1 MYRVKYTVEVKG
13 EMLTGNRGG
22 PIKAKKTVAEETEN
36 LISMLLRQADIGMS
50 SVKCIETKA
59 KRTDTA
65 D

>member
-1 MYRVKYTVEVKG
+1 MYSVKYTVEVKG
-13 EMLTGNRGG
+13 EILTGDRGG
-22 PIKAKKTVAEETEN
+22 PIEVKKTVAEETEK

-59 KRTDTA
+59 RRADTS

>member
-1 MYRVKYTVEVKG
+1 MYSVKYTVEVKG
-13 EMLTGNRGG
+13 EILTGDRGG
-22 PIKAKKTVAEETEN
+22 PIEAKKTVAEEAEK

-59 KRTDTA
+59 KRTDTT